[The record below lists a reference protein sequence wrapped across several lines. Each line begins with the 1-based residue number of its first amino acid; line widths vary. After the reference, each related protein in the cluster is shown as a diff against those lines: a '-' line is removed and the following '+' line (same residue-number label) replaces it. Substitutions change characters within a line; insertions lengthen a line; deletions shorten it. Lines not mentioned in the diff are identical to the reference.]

1 MCEKKRTIVAKLPE
15 RVGIALLQNIW
26 TRVCENPLRFIVARR
41 KEGDICKAS
50 VVDRDVPTSHESNG
64 TENKQKMYFINYGAT
79 VFRVFPIKVTLHESP
94 LKFLEA
100 PPTSVKI
107 NFK

>member
-50 VVDRDVPTSHESNG
+50 VVDRDVLTSHESNG
-64 TENKQKMYFINYGAT
+64 TENK
-79 VFRVFPIKVTLHESP
+79 
-94 LKFLEA
+94 
-100 PPTSVKI
+100 
-107 NFK
+107 